1 MYQGANKISLMLSAA
16 HRPGSLYRLL
26 SHISV
31 MGVNLT
37 KLESRPIPGKDF
49 EFRFFFD
56 IEASIQD
63 ASVRALLE
71 QLRQDSE
78 QFVFLGNYEEMR

>member
-1 MYQGANKISLMLSAA
+1 
-16 HRPGSLYRLL
+16 
-26 SHISV
+26 

-56 IEASIQD
+56 IEASILD
-63 ASVRALLE
+63 PAVRSLIG
-71 QLRQDSE
+71 QLRQEAD
-78 QFVFLGNYEEMR
+78 QLVFLGNYEELR

>member
-1 MYQGANKISLMLSAA
+1 
-16 HRPGSLYRLL
+16 
-26 SHISV
+26 

-63 ASVRALLE
+63 AAIRALLE